1 MNEQLNRISDKIG
14 QLKMLD
20 KNFILFGSQKHRY
33 KLNPTISVD
42 KIHQFEQ
49 TYNVTLPKEYVEFI
63 TILGNGGVGPYYGL
77 EPFENCLFDDLDYKR
92 TDSLLNPSKPFLHT
106 EPWNLEFSTSSD
118 EEENEEEYEKE
129 YAKFEEQYF
138 DKEQM
143 NGVIAI
149 CNLGCAVSL
158 NLVVNGQEYC
168 NIWTDDRGSDNGI
181 YPSHE
186 LGNKDKI
193 SFLNWYE
200 LWLDNSFKEI
210 NGKLIG
216 QKEITNTEQQE
227 KESKKQWW
235 KLW

>member
-1 MNEQLNRISDKIG
+1 MKEQLTRISDKIQ
-14 QLKMLD
+14 QLRKLD
-20 KNFILFGSQKHRY
+20 KSFTLFGSQKHKY
-33 KLNPTISVD
+33 KLNPTISIGKVR
-42 KIHQFEQ
+42 QFEQ
-49 TYNVTLPKEYVEFI
+49 AYNVTLPKDYVEFI
-63 TILGNGGVGPYYGL
+63 TTLGNGGAGPYYGL

-106 EPWNLEFSTSSD
+106 EPWNLEFSTTID
-118 EEENEEEYEKE
+118 EEDNEEEHEKE
-129 YAKFEEQYF
+129 YTKFEEQYF

-149 CNLGCAVSL
+149 CNFGCAVSL
-158 NLVVNGQEYC
+158 NLVVNGQEYG

-186 LGNKDKI
+186 LGNKDKV

-200 LWLDNSFKEI
+200 LWLDNSLNEI
-210 NGKLIG
+210 NSKQIG
-216 QKEITNTEQQE
+216 QMEIISTPQQE
-227 KESKKQWW
+227 NKKPWW